1 MNNHGDHISLSFLPK
16 QIRRSLTNF
25 QKKGIQFGIKM
36 KGRVLIGD
44 EMGLGKTLQA
54 IAIAYYFYEKW
65 PLLIIAPSSLRYNW
79 VNELEDWLPF
89 LLPGDI
95 NMIRS
100 FADLSQMFLAKITI
114 ISYGLISIS
123 HSHKN
128 AKVSDLIAKSNF
140 GVVIVDESHFL
151 KSMKTVRTK
160 VILNSLKRIPHVIL
174 LSGTPSLSRPEELYP
189 QLHLIHPT
197 KFNNFHD
204 FGERFCGG
212 YFETVR
218 GRGGQ
223 IFNSFQTRGASNLE
237 DLNRLLQNVMIRRL
251 KNEVLTELPS
261 KRRSKI
267 FFEIPESNKYKKSI
281 DEQFKQI
288 RKVLRQL
295 KNSEDG
301 FFLSAFD
308 YNQPFNQL
316 FCDTALA
323 KAGAVQKYICD
334 LIEGMPNK
342 FLVFCFHMTM
352 VQAIQE
358 TLVQKK
364 IKYICITGSVPPVQR
379 GHLVETFQSNK
390 ECRVAILSI
399 QAASTGLTLTAADH
413 VVFAELHHTPGV
425 LLQAEDRCHRI
436 GQKNAVQ
443 IHYLL
448 AQGTIDEILWTMLQR
463 KVMVTT
469 AALNGK
475 ISEISMDE
483 HDYTKKALL
492 SMVDSWEPLTTL
504 PAETS
509 QLFEEKRHSKDIRF
523 FLNKH
528 DNCGKSQKRKKIVNQ
543 ISCIDLTSDG
553 EDFRSPKKK
562 KVVAVSQSTPSAD
575 SMEEIQIKEK
585 LNYESIVASMWKT
598 HFKMENSHTKIK
610 QKGTTS
616 ADKVKQKNAEKDI
629 TSANIVKEVM
639 DNLLNLLE
647 EKTASIKNVLSS
659 DSSVVTFT
667 EKIYEKPSSIF
678 SISAVESIF
687 ISNTSKNIVC
697 DHKQETLGDLK
708 KVDTKLSTGLKK
720 NCLEWSCSACTYLNP
735 DTLNVCSICLNQ
747 KGKKNTEVLNE
758 FIGDIDLDLCV
769 HELQSN
775 VSLSEKQ
782 NISALNIGC
791 VNHDHTNNFILNKII
806 TTEVSASVNG
816 FINKESCEV
825 PDSELI
831 PAFSKE
837 ETINKENCKEIIES
851 TNLLSNSMKDV
862 FNTEKYNKM
871 NESIE
876 LFSASEEENISEVNQ
891 VRKKENVEPISTFQ
905 ENIELISTFQE
916 KNFSSPTFDNRDVS
930 KNESF
935 IKSSICS
942 NFNSFSFSGEDSIL
956 VEEDKV
962 NELVADNLSDIC
974 KNHSPTK
981 TMSYINKEIA
991 EEGGNTVVVDEDVL
1005 KFFEDD
1011 FVIEDHLIA
1020 NNDKLND
1027 DDKSD
1032 VSEDEHNNR
1041 HYNFKFQMSFYT
1053 NKVYL
1058 YDDKEKFIQLKFN
1071 FQNISMGIID
1081 DLHQILLLDHHF
1093 NQLKR
1098 FTKEWISLGPRKQL
1112 LVTKKGVIFSSPLDA
1127 YAALYNINNSKLKS
1141 FKRFTEKKNV
1151 SKIEKTAGNAGG
1163 KVIAVKRFSSG
1174 INKKSIVKEKKSIVN
1189 KKNPIVN
1196 EKNSIVKEKNPFVNE
1211 NNLPAK
1217 ESYKVDCGV
1226 LQAVDKQGIA
1236 LCLYCEKQVE
1246 QIAAGSWLA
1255 QFCSH
1260 TCMQEFKIRSKSKHE
1275 NAREQLF
1282 AVELG
1287 VCQMCGIDAHTVFL
1301 EISNMPIANRKA
1313 ALEKTCFVK
1322 LSVPVLNKMIK
1333 HPKEGLFWQADH
1345 VLAVAEGGGECGLE
1359 NYRTLCT
1366 PCHKVVTKDL
1376 MIRIKKVKP
1385 SHKETRSNVG
1395 ISSYF
1400 KPCI

>member
-1 MNNHGDHISLSFLPK
+1 
-16 QIRRSLTNF
+16 
-25 QKKGIQFGIKM
+25 
-36 KGRVLIGD
+36 
-44 EMGLGKTLQA
+44 MGLGKTLQA

-100 FADLSQMFLAKITI
+100 FADLSQMFVAKVTI

-189 QLHLIHPT
+189 QLHLLHPT

-237 DLNRLLQNVMIRRL
+237 DLNRLLRNVMIRRL

-288 RKVLRQL
+288 RKVLKQL

-334 LIEGMPNK
+334 LIDGMPNK

-364 IKYICITGSVPPVQR
+364 VKYICITGSVPPVQR

-390 ECRVAILSI
+390 EYRVAILSI

-448 AQGTIDEILWTMLQR
+448 AQGTIDDILWTMLQR

-483 HDYTKKALL
+483 NDYTKKALL
-492 SMVDSWEPLTTL
+492 SMVDSWEPLNTL

-509 QLFEEKRHSKDIRF
+509 QLFEEKRHSKDIRV
-523 FLNKH
+523 FLNNH
-528 DNCGKSQKRKKIVNQ
+528 DNLGKSQKRKKIVNQ

-562 KVVAVSQSTPSAD
+562 KVVAVSQSTPLAHSV
-575 SMEEIQIKEK
+575 EEIKIKEK
-585 LNYESIVASMWKT
+585 SNYENIVASMWKT
-598 HFKMENSHTKIK
+598 HFKMESSHTKIK
-610 QKGTTS
+610 QKKKGTTS

-629 TSANIVKEVM
+629 TSANIVKEIM
-639 DNLLNLLE
+639 DSLLNLLE
-647 EKTASIKNVLSS
+647 EKTASIKNVISS
-659 DSSVVTFT
+659 DSSVVSFT

-678 SISAVESIF
+678 SIPTAESIF
-687 ISNTSKNIVC
+687 LLNTSKNVVC
-697 DHKQETLGDLK
+697 DHKQETLDDLK
-708 KVDTKLSTGLKK
+708 KDDTKLSTDLIE
-720 NCLEWSCSACTYLNP
+720 NCLEWSCSACTFLNP

-747 KGKKNTEVLNE
+747 RGKKNTEVKNE
-758 FIGDIDLDLCV
+758 FNGDIDLDLCV
-769 HELQSN
+769 PELQSN

-782 NISALNIGC
+782 NISALNIDC
-791 VNHDHTNNFILNKII
+791 VTHDHTNNFTLNKII
-806 TTEVSASVNG
+806 NTEVSTSVNG
-816 FINKESCEV
+816 FINKESREV

-837 ETINKENCKEIIES
+837 VTNNKENCKEIIES
-851 TNLLSNSMKDV
+851 TNSLSNSLKEEV

-891 VRKKENVEPISTFQ
+891 VGKKENVEPISTFQ
-905 ENIELISTFQE
+905 ENIELMSTLQE
-916 KNFSSPTFDNRDVS
+916 KNILNPIFDNSDVS

-935 IKSSICS
+935 IKSSICN

-956 VEEDKV
+956 VEEDFV
-962 NELVADNLSDIC
+962 NTLVADNLSDIC

-981 TMSYINKEIA
+981 IMSYINKEIA
-991 EEGGNTVVVDEDVL
+991 EEVSNAEVVGEDVL

-1011 FVIEDHLIA
+1011 FIIEDHLIT
-1020 NNDKLND
+1020 NNDELND

-1058 YDDKEKFIQLKFN
+1058 YDDEERFIQLKFN

-1112 LVTKKGVIFSSPLDA
+1112 LVTKKGVIFSSPHDA

-1163 KVIAVKRFSSG
+1163 KVIAVKQISRG
-1174 INKKSIVKEKKSIVN
+1174 INKKSIVKEKKSVVNEKNPIVN
-1189 KKNPIVN
+1189 KKVPIAKEKNPIVN
-1196 EKNSIVKEKNPFVNE
+1196 EKNSILNEKNPIVNE
-1211 NNLPAK
+1211 KISVVNEKHPFANEKNLVAK
-1217 ESYKVDCGV
+1217 ESNKVDCGV

-1255 QFCSH
+1255 RFCSH

-1287 VCQMCGIDAHTVFL
+1287 VCQMCGTDAHTVFL

-1385 SHKETRSNVG
+1385 AHKETRSNVG